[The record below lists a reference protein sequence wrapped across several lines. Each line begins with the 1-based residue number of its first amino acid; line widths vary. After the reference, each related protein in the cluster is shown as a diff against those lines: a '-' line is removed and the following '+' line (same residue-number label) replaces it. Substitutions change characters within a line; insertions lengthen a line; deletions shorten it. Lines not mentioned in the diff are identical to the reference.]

1 MTCVHVYLTKRVV
14 SNPGG
19 ADLIVEDKDTRVQET
34 WFYAGVRVGQG
45 NKRIYAWQDPKGGC
59 RSWSDRTAFI
69 AMVIEAL
76 NR

>member
-1 MTCVHVYLTKRVV
+1 M
-14 SNPGG
+14 
-19 ADLIVEDKDTRVQET
+19 EDKDTRVQET

>member
-1 MTCVHVYLTKRVV
+1 M
-14 SNPGG
+14 
-19 ADLIVEDKDTRVQET
+19 EDKDTRVQET
-34 WFYAGVRVGQG
+34 WLYARVRA
-45 NKRIYAWQDPKGGC
+45 KSY